1 MESYEEILCYLI
13 KKRSGID
20 FLSHK
25 ELRDKKLLG
34 PSISMSASEL
44 VLLYFDVEKKWG
56 HIPEEEIQK
65 GHFDTF
71 NNIYMVIK
79 NQN

>member
-1 MESYEEILCYLI
+1 MESYEEILCDLI

-44 VLLYFDVEKKWG
+44 VLLYFDVEKNG
-56 HIPEEEIQK
+56 DIFQK
-65 GHFDTF
+65 KKFKKDILIHLIIF
-71 NNIYMVIK
+71 IWS
-79 NQN
+79 